1 MRFLIVLAL
10 LVGCQYKPSPGVLPD
25 DAAPIDTMTDG
36 ARLLAAI
43 HEREKIMSTGI
54 GLGIAIP
61 HAKIPSVK
69 DFVVGFAKIDQ
80 GIDFNSLDG
89 KPVHFVVM
97 IAGPDHQQERY
108 LQLLA
113 RITLKLKDAAVRRR
127 WERETIS
134 GALNFGVPSLH
145 LAAHELPFGG
155 VGPSGTGAYHC

>member
-1 MRFLIVLAL
+1 MTISLEAIIPPERVILLDATTKEEALRRLAA
-10 LVGCQYKPSPGVLPD
+10 VVATSPDV
-25 DAAPIDTMTDG
+25 TDG
-36 ARLLAAI
+36 AKLLSAI

-61 HAKIPSVK
+61 HAKIPSIK

-89 KPVHFVVM
+89 KPVHFIVM

-113 RITLKLKDAAVRRR
+113 RITLKLKDAGVRRR
-127 WERETIS
+127 LAEARSIDDI
-134 GALNFGVPSLH
+134 
-145 LAAHELPFGG
+145 LAALR
-155 VGPSGTGAYHC
+155 

>member
-1 MRFLIVLAL
+1 MTISLEAIIPPERVILLDVTTKEDAL
-10 LVGCQYKPSPGVLPD
+10 RRLSAVVATSPDV
-25 DAAPIDTMTDG
+25 TDG
-36 ARLLAAI
+36 AKLLGAI

-97 IAGPDHQQERY
+97 IAGPDNQQERY

-113 RITLKLKDAAVRRR
+113 RITLKLKDTGVRRR
-127 WERETIS
+127 LAEASSVDEILT
-134 GALNFGVPSLH
+134 ALR
-145 LAAHELPFGG
+145 
-155 VGPSGTGAYHC
+155 